1 MKYKD
6 YYKTLG
12 IESTATIDD
21 IKKAYRKL
29 AHQYHPDVSKDP
41 QGEEK
46 FKEAAEAYATLKNTE
61 KRQQYDNLGKPPVG
75 ESVSPPPEWRQR
87 YANDAAA
94 FDDVDLGDFFKA
106 FGTGGHSGRS
116 GSAGNSQANFSQAGE
131 SYEIK
136 VAVTLEK
143 IYSGGEM
150 DVAVEVP
157 EFDERGLPHRKLRTF
172 RVNIPKG
179 ASESQRL
186 RLAGKG
192 GQGHNGGKPG
202 DLYLVLTM
210 AAHTLYR
217 VDGLDLY
224 FDLPLTPWEAA
235 LGAAVEVPTLGG
247 TVALT
252 IKPGTSS
259 GQRLRL
265 AKRGLPSSKGDAG
278 NLYAVAQIVIPD
290 EVTQSERALYEQLA
304 AVSGFKARAHFKR
317 DAT

>member
-12 IESTATIDD
+12 IEPTASIDD

-29 AHQYHPDVSKDP
+29 AHQFHPDVSKDP

-46 FKEAAEAYATLKNTE
+46 FKEAAEAYATLKNPE
-61 KRQQYDNLGKPPVG
+61 KRQQYDSLGKPPVG
-75 ESVSPPPEWRQR
+75 ENVSPPPEWQQR

-106 FGTGGHSGRS
+106 FGANGR
-116 GSAGNSQANFSQAGE
+116 GARDERAYANFSQAGE
-131 SYEIK
+131 NYELSVPI
-136 VAVTLEK
+136 TLEK
-143 IYSGGEM
+143 IVSGGEM

-157 EFDERGLPHRKLRTF
+157 EFDAHGLPHRKLRTF

-179 ASESQRL
+179 ASEGQRL

-192 GQGHNGGKPG
+192 GPGHNGGKPG
-202 DLYLVLTM
+202 DLYLVLTIM
-210 AAHTLYR
+210 THKLYR
-217 VDGLDLY
+217 VTGQDLY
-224 FDLPLTPWEAA
+224 FDLPLSSWEAA
-235 LGAAVEVPTLGG
+235 LGATVEVPTLGG

-265 AKRGLPSSKGDAG
+265 AKRGLPAANGDMG
-278 NLYAVAQIVIPD
+278 NLYAVVKIVMPD
-290 EVTQSERALYEQLA
+290 QVSQAEQALYEQLA
-304 AVSGFKARAHFKR
+304 AISVFKARAHFKR
-317 DAT
+317 ETK